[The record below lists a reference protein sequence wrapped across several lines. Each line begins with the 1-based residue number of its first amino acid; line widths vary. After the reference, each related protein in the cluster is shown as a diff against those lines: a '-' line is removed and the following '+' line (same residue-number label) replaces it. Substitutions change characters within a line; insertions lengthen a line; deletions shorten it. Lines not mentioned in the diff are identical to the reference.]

1 MNSVSLQRLAPILPL
16 VDKPARYIGGE
27 FNTILKSPD
36 QVDVRIALAFPDVYD
51 IGMSYHGFKV
61 LYELINEMPGVAA
74 ERVFAPWDDMEKQ
87 MRQAEIPLYTLESK
101 TSVCEID
108 IVGFTLQHEMNY
120 TNILNMLDL
129 ASIPQFS
136 CKRNDSDPLII
147 AGGHG
152 AFNPELMSDFIDAF
166 VVGDGEWVFQQII
179 RVVRLWKKHESQMED
194 SKSEADVKDPISS
207 DKPKKRQGVPTHKLD
222 TPDQSQPWLRNFD
235 AQATDRETLLL
246 RLTEIPGIYVPRFY
260 DCKHN
265 DDGMLRSIVPNRD
278 DVPSTIQK
286 TNFDVT
292 STAGS
297 IRPVVPL
304 MRVVHDRL
312 AIEIKRGCTV
322 GCRFCQAGM
331 ITRPVRER
339 DPQQIIDIAQQGIA
353 NTGYDEVSLLSL
365 SSADYSEVLEL
376 TRALRRGLAHQN
388 ISVSLPSLRINAFDV
403 DLAEEMNQMRKA
415 GFTFAPEA
423 GTARLRAVI
432 NKSVDEQRF
441 RDTIETVLS
450 KGWRTLKFYFMIGL
464 PTETD
469 EDLQG
474 IIDLTEAAIQSG
486 RRYCGKNFQLNVS
499 LSPFVPKPHTPF
511 QWHKQPTRSEFEDKI
526 KYVESR
532 VNRRFVTIRRH
543 NIEESMLEGILS
555 RGDRRLGR
563 AVFRA
568 WELGCKFDNWHEHLQ
583 FDRWQQAFADCGID
597 PEFYSS
603 REREENET
611 FPWDHIDSSLGRD
624 FLWGEKIHSEQA
636 HPTKDCSRNGCAG
649 CEVCDFK
656 EVKNLLAQRK
666 SGEFYAPPEPPPP
679 TKGSRDPV
687 QRIRLA
693 FTKLEGLRYIS
704 HLDMAKVVRLIFRR
718 TDIPMAFTQ
727 GFNRQPKMH
736 FTPPLPLGFASR
748 YEILDVC
755 LLEKVSTEDLLT
767 RLSSIPLDGLSW
779 TAAWEVPVHGE
790 PSLSA
795 SLSTATYEI
804 EFGGQVSSDQG
815 VDITAQLKAFHEAES
830 FEALIF
836 GHKKNTRHDLKQSI
850 KSLSIN
856 QVDGIVHATIQVS
869 LIETVYVNPLLALEK
884 VLGMTLGG
892 VASTTRTGLEFTQ
905 KADPATP
912 LG

>member
-27 FNTILKSPD
+27 FNTILKNPD
-36 QVDVRIALAFPDVYD
+36 RVEVRVALAFPDVYD

-61 LYELINEMPGVAA
+61 LYELLNEIDWVAA

-87 MRQAEIPLYTLESK
+87 MRLAGIPLYTLESK
-101 TSVCEID
+101 TPLCNVD

-129 ASIPQFS
+129 AGLPQFS
-136 CKRNDSDPLII
+136 CKRNDSDPLVI

-152 AFNPELMSDFIDAF
+152 AFNPELMAEFIDAF

-179 RVVRLWKKHESQMED
+179 RVVRLWKQRESGEAG
-194 SKSEADVKDPISS
+194 SEERSTKRDQTGPAI
-207 DKPKKRQGVPTHKLD
+207 KKRKGVPTK
-222 TPDQSQPWLRNFD
+222 TNSTSEEDQSWLRAFD
-235 AQATDRETLLL
+235 ACASNREALLL
-246 RLTEIPGIYVPRFY
+246 RLTEIPGVYVPRFY
-260 DCKHN
+260 DCAYN
-265 DDGMLRSIVPNRD
+265 DEGALTGITPNRGGI
-278 DVPSTIQK
+278 PAIIQK

-292 STAGS
+292 SSTGCVH
-297 IRPVVPL
+297 PVVPL
-304 MRVVHDRL
+304 IRVVHDRL

-339 DPQQIIDIAQQGIA
+339 DPRQILEIARQGIA

-376 TRALRRGLAHQN
+376 TRALRRDLAHRN

-403 DLAEEMNQMRKA
+403 ELAEEMNQMRKA

-441 RDTIETVLS
+441 RETIDTVLS

-474 IIDLTEAAIQSG
+474 IVDLTNAAIESG

-511 QWHKQPTRSEFEDKI
+511 QWHRQPTRQKFDEKI

-555 RGDRRLGR
+555 RGDRRLGN

-568 WELGCKFDNWHEHLQ
+568 WELGCKFDNWHEHLD
-583 FDRWQQAFADCGID
+583 FERWQQAFVDCGID

-603 REREENET
+603 RQRGENET
-611 FPWDHIDSSLGRD
+611 FPWDHIDSSLGRA
-624 FLWGEKIHSEQA
+624 FLWREKIHSEEAQ
-636 HPTKDCSRNGCAG
+636 PTKDCSRNGCAG

-656 EVKNLLAQRK
+656 EARNLLAQRE
-666 SGEFYAPPEPPPP
+666 SGEFYAPAEAPPPE
-679 TKGSRDPV
+679 KGSRDPV

-704 HLDMAKVVRLIFRR
+704 HLDMAKVVMLIFRR
-718 TDIPMAFTQ
+718 ADIPMGFTQ

-736 FTPPLPLGFASR
+736 FTPSLPLGFASR

-755 LLEKVSTEDLLT
+755 LLERLSTDDLLAK
-767 RLSSIPLDGLSW
+767 LSTIPLDGLSW
-779 TAAWEVPVHGE
+779 MSAWEVPVHGE

-795 SLSTATYEI
+795 SLDTATYEI
-804 EFGGQVSSDQG
+804 EFTDQP
-815 VDITAQLKAFHEAES
+815 LKAEGIQIADKLKEFNEAES
-830 FEALIF
+830 FEALFI
-836 GHKKNTRHDLKQSI
+836 GHKKNTRRDLKQSI

-856 QVDGIVHATIQVS
+856 QADGKVCAEVAVTLS
-869 LIETVYVNPLLALEK
+869 ETAYVNPLLALEK
-884 VLGMTLGG
+884 ILGVQLGG
-892 VASTTRTGLEFTQ
+892 VATTTRSGFKFKDKVGTEVPN
-905 KADPATP
+905 A
-912 LG
+912 